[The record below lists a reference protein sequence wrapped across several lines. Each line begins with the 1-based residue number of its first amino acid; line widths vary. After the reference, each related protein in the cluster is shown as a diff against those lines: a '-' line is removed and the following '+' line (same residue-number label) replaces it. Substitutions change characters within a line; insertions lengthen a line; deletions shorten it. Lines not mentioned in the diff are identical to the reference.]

1 MVNIEIRLII
11 FSATKDG
18 EALCSQEKQDQELT
32 VAQIMKTLL
41 QNSDLKY
48 RKWVSLVAQ
57 LVKNPRAMQAQF
69 SSWVRKI
76 PWRRDRLPT
85 PVFLGFPGGSDGKEF
100 TCSTGNLGSVPG
112 SGRSLEG
119 GMATHSSILGWR
131 IHMDRGACQTTVHG
145 VTNSW
150 TQLSG

>member
-100 TCSTGNLGSVPG
+100 TCNRGNLGSIPVLGRSPG
-112 SGRSLEG
+112 EGNGHPLQYSCLENFQGQRSLEG
-119 GMATHSSILGWR
+119 YSSWGRKELD
-131 IHMDRGACQTTVHG
+131 MTE
-145 VTNSW
+145 
-150 TQLSG
+150 